1 MLTWGSLSVL
11 REHGKGALLLNSV
24 FLVFF
29 FFFSIFGGYMRLG
42 NAQGFANLIVVFF
55 SLVTYAT
62 TEAATSV
69 TWLTPRGQEGDTPLV
84 SPG

>member
-1 MLTWGSLSVL
+1 MEKGLYSLIVSLFCSFVL
-11 REHGKGALLLNSV
+11 
-24 FLVFF
+24 FF
-29 FFFSIFGGYMRLG
+29 FFFFFLSIFGGYMRLG

-62 TEAATSV
+62 TEAATSI

>member
-1 MLTWGSLSVL
+1 
-11 REHGKGALLLNSV
+11 
-24 FLVFF
+24 
-29 FFFSIFGGYMRLG
+29 MRLG

-62 TEAATSV
+62 TEAATSI

-84 SPG
+84 SQGWPLSFAFSLSCLNYWAIRTQASGGKKKELPTYQKN